1 MGQLGAA
8 MSDAEFFAELDGHL
22 VKVEMSNRRK
32 ATLTEIFAA
41 MDTDHDGNVSLDEY
55 RAAVA
60 STTMRSFFEYI
71 DGKGVAD
78 GFLTLG
84 EWLAGMSEIGASMS
98 DAEFLD
104 ELKKLLVDLDIP
116 VGLDKA
122 SRAGDDIAAGEGP
135 LQPSISASRWS
146 LGLMWDEL
154 LPSFPAAAAE
164 AAAAAFRSL
173 PGATAAAAP
182 LDELLC
188 RLLPADEAVALG
200 CHPPGAEL
208 PWGGYVQWLADF
220 FANRWDADAG
230 PDAPFARLM
239 RALAAD
245 AGAAA
250 ASGAAGSGEGTPVAM
265 RAEVKAGGAVRLRAF
280 AVPEPAADA
289 RRRRRRRR
297 RAATRGCARRRGRCA
312 RRRRAASSDRRR
324 SRRRPPTRRC
334 SARRRSPPSAASCS
348 GSPRPTRSAT
358 AAAAAEEDGGGAA
371 ALHDTAARVAVGG
384 VLASRTYG
392 AQVVDLDELLHSQL
406 PVDLHV
412 RDADDVLQRTYRI
425 EMLGALRVA
434 DKGAAPPTTRHDAAR
449 CHVDDWD
456 YFLHEKAPRPATEL
470 LRCLRWLEK
479 GSVDVLAR
487 AEVGAD
493 GAALEVTEALLER
506 PFEAG
511 VLRCTL
517 TKVRT
522 PGAADTAAEEAGAWL
537 LSGLQVRV
545 RDDYLPAGP
554 LETWHDTEPF
564 GDAPP
569 PAEEEKGEEQEGE
582 GGEPPAEGGEY

>member
-1 MGQLGAA
+1 
-8 MSDAEFFAELDGHL
+8 
-22 VKVEMSNRRK
+22 
-32 ATLTEIFAA
+32 
-41 MDTDHDGNVSLDEY
+41 
-55 RAAVA
+55 
-60 STTMRSFFEYI
+60 
-71 DGKGVAD
+71 
-78 GFLTLG
+78 
-84 EWLAGMSEIGASMS
+84 
-98 DAEFLD
+98 
-104 ELKKLLVDLDIP
+104 
-116 VGLDKA
+116 
-122 SRAGDDIAAGEGP
+122 
-135 LQPSISASRWS
+135 
-146 LGLMWDEL
+146 
-154 LPSFPAAAAE
+154 
-164 AAAAAFRSL
+164 
-173 PGATAAAAP
+173 
-182 LDELLC
+182 
-188 RLLPADEAVALG
+188 
-200 CHPPGAEL
+200 
-208 PWGGYVQWLADF
+208 
-220 FANRWDADAG
+220 
-230 PDAPFARLM
+230 M

-280 AVPEPAADA
+280 AVPEPTADAAAAPAAAAAGGDAWLRMAAGALCAQTRRYFKRPKAKPTAPADAEVLGASALAALGGIVQRLTAADE
-289 RRRRRRRR
+289 
-297 RAATRGCARRRGRCA
+297 
-312 RRRRAASSDRRR
+312 
-324 SRRRPPTRRC
+324 
-334 SARRRSPPSAASCS
+334 SAA
-348 GSPRPTRSAT
+348 
-358 AAAAAEEDGGGAA
+358 AAVAAEEDGSGNAA
-371 ALHDTAARVAVGG
+371 SLHDTAARVAVGG

-522 PGAADTAAEEAGAWL
+522 LAPPTRRPRRRARAPLGAAGARPRRLPPRGPARDVARHRAVWRRAAAG
-537 LSGLQVRV
+537 G
-545 RDDYLPAGP
+545 G
-554 LETWHDTEPF
+554 
-564 GDAPP
+564 
-569 PAEEEKGEEQEGE
+569 GE
-582 GGEPPAEGGEY
+582 GRGAGRGRRRGSRGGGRVLVGCE

>member
-1 MGQLGAA
+1 
-8 MSDAEFFAELDGHL
+8 
-22 VKVEMSNRRK
+22 
-32 ATLTEIFAA
+32 
-41 MDTDHDGNVSLDEY
+41 
-55 RAAVA
+55 
-60 STTMRSFFEYI
+60 
-71 DGKGVAD
+71 
-78 GFLTLG
+78 
-84 EWLAGMSEIGASMS
+84 MSEIGASMS

-200 CHPPGAEL
+200 CHPPGAE
-208 PWGGYVQWLADF
+208 PRGAATSSGSPTSC
-220 FANRWDADAG
+220 ANRWDADAG

-245 AGAAA
+245 AGAGA

-289 RRRRRRRR
+289 
-297 RAATRGCARRRGRCA
+297 AAA
-312 RRRRAASSDRRR
+312 
-324 SRRRPPTRRC
+324 P
-334 SARRRSPPSAASCS
+334 
-348 GSPRPTRSAT
+348 AT
-358 AAAAAEEDGGGAA
+358 AAGGDAWLRAAAGALCAQTRRYFKRPKAKPTAPADAEVLGASALAALGGIVQRLTAADESAAAAVAAEEDGSGNAA
-371 ALHDTAARVAVGG
+371 SLHDTAARVAVGG

-511 VLRCTL
+511 VLRCTP

-537 LSGLQVRV
+537 LSHAAGARPRRLPPRGPA
-545 RDDYLPAGP
+545 RDVARHRAVWRRAAAG
-554 LETWHDTEPF
+554 
-564 GDAPP
+564 G
-569 PAEEEKGEEQEGE
+569 GGE
-582 GGEPPAEGGEY
+582 GRGAGRGRRRAPADGGEYDSGVRVSDGEGDDTGKFARHLTLNSSGDVTAFDAPSSRARGRRR

>member
-1 MGQLGAA
+1 M
-8 MSDAEFFAELDGHL
+8 
-22 VKVEMSNRRK
+22 
-32 ATLTEIFAA
+32 
-41 MDTDHDGNVSLDEY
+41 
-55 RAAVA
+55 
-60 STTMRSFFEYI
+60 
-71 DGKGVAD
+71 
-78 GFLTLG
+78 
-84 EWLAGMSEIGASMS
+84 
-98 DAEFLD
+98 
-104 ELKKLLVDLDIP
+104 
-116 VGLDKA
+116 
-122 SRAGDDIAAGEGP
+122 
-135 LQPSISASRWS
+135 
-146 LGLMWDEL
+146 
-154 LPSFPAAAAE
+154 
-164 AAAAAFRSL
+164 
-173 PGATAAAAP
+173 
-182 LDELLC
+182 
-188 RLLPADEAVALG
+188 
-200 CHPPGAEL
+200 
-208 PWGGYVQWLADF
+208 
-220 FANRWDADAG
+220 
-230 PDAPFARLM
+230 
-239 RALAAD
+239 
-245 AGAAA
+245 
-250 ASGAAGSGEGTPVAM
+250 
-265 RAEVKAGGAVRLRAF
+265 
-280 AVPEPAADA
+280 
-289 RRRRRRRR
+289 
-297 RAATRGCARRRGRCA
+297 
-312 RRRRAASSDRRR
+312 
-324 SRRRPPTRRC
+324 
-334 SARRRSPPSAASCS
+334 
-348 GSPRPTRSAT
+348 
-358 AAAAAEEDGGGAA
+358 AAEEDGSGNAA
-371 ALHDTAARVAVGG
+371 SLHDTAARVAVGG

-569 PAEEEKGEEQEGE
+569 PAEEEKSEEQEGE

>member
-1 MGQLGAA
+1 MKGVRLLRALYLRGCCGAAALAEVAAAVEAHGAIVLCDLHAADAEEAAAETAKAAAKAVAVAAAGGGAKGALLVDVFDSMDVDGSGTVDIAEYRSAVGNETMRAFFAYIDAQGVADGELTLGEWLAGMGQLGAA

-41 MDTDHDGNVSLDEY
+41 MDADHDGNVSLDEY

-239 RALAAD
+239 RALA
-245 AGAAA
+245 
-250 ASGAAGSGEGTPVAM
+250 TPAPAP
-265 RAEVKAGGAVRLRAF
+265 RAVRRHRA
-280 AVPEPAADA
+280 
-289 RRRRRRRR
+289 
-297 RAATRGCARRRGRCA
+297 RGR
-312 RRRRAASSDRRR
+312 RW
-324 SRRRPPTRRC
+324 RC
-334 SARRRSPPSAASCS
+334 
-348 GSPRPTRSAT
+348 
-358 AAAAAEEDGGGAA
+358 
-371 ALHDTAARVAVGG
+371 
-384 VLASRTYG
+384 
-392 AQVVDLDELLHSQL
+392 
-406 PVDLHV
+406 
-412 RDADDVLQRTYRI
+412 
-425 EMLGALRVA
+425 
-434 DKGAAPPTTRHDAAR
+434 
-449 CHVDDWD
+449 
-456 YFLHEKAPRPATEL
+456 APR
-470 LRCLRWLEK
+470 
-479 GSVDVLAR
+479 
-487 AEVGAD
+487 
-493 GAALEVTEALLER
+493 
-506 PFEAG
+506 
-511 VLRCTL
+511 
-517 TKVRT
+517 
-522 PGAADTAAEEAGAWL
+522 
-537 LSGLQVRV
+537 
-545 RDDYLPAGP
+545 
-554 LETWHDTEPF
+554 
-564 GDAPP
+564 
-569 PAEEEKGEEQEGE
+569 
-582 GGEPPAEGGEY
+582 